1 MAQPMTQLSMAQ
13 PVASTAD
20 FISLM
25 KPRVMS
31 LVIFTAFVGMILANG
46 EAHALLQGIS
56 LLAIAC
62 GAGAA
67 GALNHWYDGDIDGL
81 MARTAMRPVPQ
92 GRILPAEALSFGLVV
107 SVFSVLILGFSG
119 GVLAASL
126 LGFTIFF
133 YGVIYTMWLKRRTAQ
148 NIVIGG
154 AAGAFP
160 PLIGWLAAGGAMSL
174 EPLILFGII
183 FIWTPPHFWS
193 LALVRHEDYAK
204 AGVPMLPVVA
214 GKKATQAQI
223 LLYCLLL
230 APLALVPSFIGMA
243 SPIYGAIALVLG
255 AGVIWQA
262 AVLWRAT
269 SDTLDR
275 EAMRLFKFSIL
286 YLFLIFL
293 SLGVDSFFGKVVL

>member
-20 FISLM
+20 FIALM

-81 MARTAMRPVPQ
+81 MARTAMRPVPE
-92 GRILPAEALSFGLVV
+92 GRVLPAEALSFGLVV
-107 SVFSVLILGFSG
+107 SIFSVLVLGFSG
-119 GVLAASL
+119 GVLAALL

-193 LALVRHEDYAK
+193 LALVRCEDYAK

-214 GKKATQAQI
+214 GKRATQAQI

-243 SPIYGAIALVLG
+243 SPIYGVVALVLG
-255 AGVIWQA
+255 AGMIWQA
-262 AVLWRAT
+262 VLLWRAT
-269 SDTLDR
+269 SDALDR

-293 SLGVDSFFGKVVL
+293 SLGVDSFFRKVVL